1 MFWSQDL
8 CQTDIH
14 HKLHAA
20 SSWVGCRC
28 PSALCSPSPP
38 IHVQSHRKTC
48 FLWTGSWT
56 GTVVL
61 SSPSSLRS
69 WCVESWLDVL
79 SPTVAPAACPES
91 TPMHTM
97 RTTHFSWSGEIQR
110 DFFSAW
116 FLHPVYSSLYCCHF
130 HQHCDPHDNG
140 SVTHGGILII
150 SSQRRHFQATGVW
163 LNTLSSCSSPPP
175 S

>member
-1 MFWSQDL
+1 MGRKGRILTNRIIDQDGSRQQQSEASGSGISPMASRSL
-8 CQTDIH
+8 IPPSTMCQTLSISDSILKATVRKNWQRLQCSGHKTFVKPERSSQTDIH

-28 PSALCSPSPP
+28 PSALCSPSSP

-48 FLWTGSWT
+48 FLWN

-69 WCVESWLDVL
+69 RSWRVERWLDVL

-91 TPMHTM
+91 TPMHTV
-97 RTTHFSWSGEIQR
+97 HN
-110 DFFSAW
+110 A
-116 FLHPVYSSLYCCHF
+116 H
-130 HQHCDPHDNG
+130 
-140 SVTHGGILII
+140 
-150 SSQRRHFQATGVW
+150 
-163 LNTLSSCSSPPP
+163 NTF
-175 S
+175 